1 MTAPTY
7 WTQQEEDRQRM
18 VRIEQKLDALIAALA
33 EEEEPATITDLDGR
47 TYEFGER
54 DQSQPL

>member
-1 MTAPTY
+1 MNNPPY
-7 WTQQEEDRQRM
+7 WTKQGQDQSQLD
-18 VRIEQKLDALIAALA
+18 RIERKLDLLIAALA